1 MFYKNIIINTLY
13 IYLLFI
19 PFNLS
24 LKAQNVDYEK
34 LSLNELDNGEFS
46 FNDKKTGEK
55 FCKIYIKK
63 AKKENNIEAL
73 FRAYRTAAYYVSK
86 SESFKYIDSTIIIA
100 KKINK
105 PFFLANAFLASSN
118 IKDINYSSSIGI
130 KDLLLA
136 YKYSQKTD
144 DNYLKNKILYN
155 LASQD
160 IYIGNYIEA
169 KEKLLISK
177 KYFEENFNRKE
188 IGKDYP
194 MMFFYSTVLL
204 IDVNT
209 ILS

>member
-1 MFYKNIIINTLY
+1 MF
-13 IYLLFI
+13 FF
-19 PFNLS
+19 PFS
-24 LKAQNVDYEK
+24 LNVKAQNVDYEK
-34 LSLNELDNGEFS
+34 LSLDELDNGEFT
-46 FNDKKTGEK
+46 FKDKKTGEK

-73 FRAYRTAAYYVSK
+73 FRAYKVTAFYVSK
-86 SESFKYIDSTIIIA
+86 SESFKYIDSTIITA
-100 KKINK
+100 KRINK
-105 PFFLANAFLASSN
+105 PIFLANAFIASSA

-160 IYIGNYIEA
+160 IYIGNYFEA

-177 KYFEENFNRKE
+177 NYFEENFNRKE
-188 IGKDYP
+188 TGKDYP
-194 MMFFYSTVLL
+194 MMFFLFYRV
-204 IDVNT
+204 INKC
-209 ILS
+209 